1 MYIYICYSFS
11 FLYPARKMYEYVVK
25 HGIGLNTPIRRR
37 LFVNFVHSFVDRF
50 AVLIPTWLLSSLE
63 EEKVFESFI
72 ARLKLRIEIFCGE
85 KRKEK
90 RDFVAYISL
99 RLYLHAAESRI
110 ERHIWKSIQFQNKK
124 KKRKKNTIV
133 EIHDNAGRTLL
144 TLIIEW
150 NRTRRSKC
158 WLEDEAEGWK

>member
-1 MYIYICYSFS
+1 
-11 FLYPARKMYEYVVK
+11 MYEYVVK

-124 KKRKKNTIV
+124 KKRKKNT
-133 EIHDNAGRTLL
+133 
-144 TLIIEW
+144 
-150 NRTRRSKC
+150 
-158 WLEDEAEGWK
+158 